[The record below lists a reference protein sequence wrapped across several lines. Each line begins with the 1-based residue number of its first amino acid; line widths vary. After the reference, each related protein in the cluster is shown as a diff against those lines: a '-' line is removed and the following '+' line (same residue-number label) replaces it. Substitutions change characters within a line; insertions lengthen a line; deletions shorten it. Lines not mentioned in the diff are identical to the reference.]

1 MVNSLF
7 ENCLKYC
14 REFKFLKK
22 VKKMQS
28 KSHGV
33 AHWKLQRISAIAMIP
48 LVIWFVSSLIFSL
61 INSYDQSVAW
71 LQNPLN
77 ATGLVLLFGT
87 LYFHAASGLQVVIED
102 YVHNE
107 GLKIMSL
114 ILIKLL
120 SILLGVLSILC
131 VLKIYL

>member
-1 MVNSLF
+1 MD
-7 ENCLKYC
+7 
-14 REFKFLKK
+14 KK
-22 VKKMQS
+22 D
-28 KSHGV
+28 G
-33 AHWKLQRISAIAMIP
+33 
-48 LVIWFVSSLIFSL
+48 
-61 INSYDQSVAW
+61 
-71 LQNPLN
+71 
-77 ATGLVLLFGT
+77 FGT

>member
-1 MVNSLF
+1 
-7 ENCLKYC
+7 
-14 REFKFLKK
+14 
-22 VKKMQS
+22 MQS

-33 AHWKLQRISAIAMIP
+33 IHWKLQRISAIAMIP
-48 LVIWFVSSLIFSL
+48 LVIWFVSSLTFNL
-61 INSYDQSVAW
+61 INSYEQSVAW

>member
-1 MVNSLF
+1 MVNSLSQS
-7 ENCLKYC
+7 C
-14 REFKFLKK
+14 LKK
-22 VKKMQS
+22 VIKMQS
-28 KSHGV
+28 KSNGIV
-33 AHWKLQRISAIAMIP
+33 HWKLQRISAIAMIP
-48 LVIWFVSSLIFSL
+48 LVIWFVSSLVFSL
-61 INSYDQSVAW
+61 TNTYDQSVSW
-71 LQNPLN
+71 LQSPLN

-102 YVHNE
+102 YVHNK

>member
-1 MVNSLF
+1 MVNSLSQS
-7 ENCLKYC
+7 C
-14 REFKFLKK
+14 LKK
-22 VKKMQS
+22 VMKMQS

-33 AHWKLQRISAIAMIP
+33 VHWKLQRISAIAMIP
-48 LVIWFVSSLIFSL
+48 LIIWFVSSLIFSL
-61 INSYDQSVAW
+61 INGYDESITW
-71 LQNPLN
+71 LQSPLN
-77 ATGLVLLFGT
+77 ATGMVLLFGT

-120 SILLGVLSILC
+120 SVLLGVLSILC

>member
-7 ENCLKYC
+7 ESCLKYY

-33 AHWKLQRISAIAMIP
+33 AHWKFQRISAIAMIP
-48 LVIWFVSSLIFSL
+48 LVIWFVSSLTFSL

-114 ILIKLL
+114 ILIKLI

>member
-1 MVNSLF
+1 MVNSVF
-7 ENCLKYC
+7 ESCLKYC
-14 REFKFLKK
+14 REFKLLEK

-48 LVIWFVSSLIFSL
+48 LIIWFVSSLVFSL
-61 INSYDQSVAW
+61 INGYDQSITW
-71 LQNPLN
+71 LQSPLN
-77 ATGLVLLFGT
+77 ATGMVLLFGT

-107 GLKIMSL
+107 GLKIMSS
-114 ILIKLL
+114 ILIKSL
-120 SILLGVLSILC
+120 SVLLGVLSILC

>member
-7 ENCLKYC
+7 ESSLKRC
-14 REFKFLKK
+14 REFIFLKK
-22 VKKMQS
+22 VMKMQS

-48 LVIWFVSSLIFSL
+48 LVIWFVSSLTFSL

-114 ILIKLL
+114 ILIKLI

>member
-1 MVNSLF
+1 MVNSLSQS
-7 ENCLKYC
+7 C
-14 REFKFLKK
+14 LKK
-22 VKKMQS
+22 VMKMQS

-33 AHWKLQRISAIAMIP
+33 VHWKLQRISAIAMIP
-48 LVIWFVSSLIFSL
+48 LIIWFVSSLVFSL
-61 INSYDQSVAW
+61 INGYDESITW
-71 LQNPLN
+71 LQSPLN
-77 ATGLVLLFGT
+77 ATGMVLLFGT

-120 SILLGVLSILC
+120 SVLLGVLSILS

>member
-1 MVNSLF
+1 MVNSLYQS
-7 ENCLKYC
+7 C
-14 REFKFLKK
+14 LKK
-22 VKKMQS
+22 VMKMQS

-33 AHWKLQRISAIAMIP
+33 VHWKLQRISAIAMIP
-48 LVIWFVSSLIFSL
+48 LTIWFVSSLVFSL
-61 INSYDQSVAW
+61 INGYDQSINW
-71 LQNPLN
+71 LQSPLT
-77 ATGLVLLFGT
+77 ATGMVLLFGT
-87 LYFHAASGLQVVIED
+87 LYFHAASGLQVVVED

-120 SILLGVLSILC
+120 SVLLGVLSILC

>member
-1 MVNSLF
+1 MVNSLCQ
-7 ENCLKYC
+7 NY
-14 REFKFLKK
+14 LKK
-22 VKKMQS
+22 VMKMQS

-33 AHWKLQRISAIAMIP
+33 VHWKLQRISAIAMIP
-48 LVIWFVSSLIFSL
+48 LIIWFVSSLVFSL
-61 INSYDQSVAW
+61 INGYDQSIIW
-71 LQNPLN
+71 LQSPLN
-77 ATGLVLLFGT
+77 ATGMVLLFGT
-87 LYFHAASGLQVVIED
+87 LYFHAASGLQVVVED

-120 SILLGVLSILC
+120 SVLLGVLSILC

>member
-14 REFKFLKK
+14 REFKLLKK

-48 LVIWFVSSLIFSL
+48 LVIWFVSSLTFSL

-114 ILIKLL
+114 ILIKLI

>member
-7 ENCLKYC
+7 QIC
-14 REFKFLKK
+14 LKK
-22 VKKMQS
+22 VIKMQF
-28 KSHGV
+28 KSNGV
-33 AHWKLQRISAIAMIP
+33 VHWKLQRISAIAMIP
-48 LVIWFVSSLIFSL
+48 LVIWFVSSLVFSL
-61 INSYDQSVAW
+61 TNTYDQSVSW
-71 LQNPLN
+71 LQSPLN

>member
-7 ENCLKYC
+7 KSCLKYC

-48 LVIWFVSSLIFSL
+48 LVIWFVSSLTFSL

>member
-1 MVNSLF
+1 MVNGLSQ
-7 ENCLKYC
+7 NCLK
-14 REFKFLKK
+14 K
-22 VKKMQS
+22 VIKMQS
-28 KSHGV
+28 KSNGV
-33 AHWKLQRISAIAMIP
+33 VHWKLQRISAIAMIP
-48 LVIWFVSSLIFSL
+48 LVIWFVSSLVFSL
-61 INSYDQSVAW
+61 TNTYDQSVSW
-71 LQNPLN
+71 LQSPLN

>member
-1 MVNSLF
+1 MGPKRVS
-7 ENCLKYC
+7 
-14 REFKFLKK
+14 FKGVFLKK

-28 KSHGV
+28 KSHGL

-48 LVIWFVSSLIFSL
+48 LVIWFVSSLTFSL

-114 ILIKLL
+114 IPVSYTHLTLPT
-120 SILLGVLSILC
+120 
-131 VLKIYL
+131 IYSV

>member
-1 MVNSLF
+1 MVNSLYQS
-7 ENCLKYC
+7 C
-14 REFKFLKK
+14 LKK
-22 VKKMQS
+22 VMKMQS

-33 AHWKLQRISAIAMIP
+33 VHWKLQRISAIAMIP
-48 LVIWFVSSLIFSL
+48 LIIWFVSSLVFSL
-61 INSYDQSVAW
+61 INGYDQSINW
-71 LQNPLN
+71 LQSPLN
-77 ATGLVLLFGT
+77 ATGMVLLFGT
-87 LYFHAASGLQVVIED
+87 LYFHAASGLQVVVED

-120 SILLGVLSILC
+120 STLLGVLSILC